1 MSTPSPLKP
10 APPFDLEQLFDK
22 IRRLDV
28 HTPQGMAGLLAKESI
43 FVFNYGEVEP
53 DAAVSLTM
61 PVRRKSYSSGALMN
75 VFAMNRPEGYLRYI
89 IEERLARFG
98 TPSDMFLLFLAG
110 RNQIGRLT
118 YALHGQTVPEGEG
131 ERLDELLSSPSGQL
145 FERLVS
151 KYALG
156 SGISGVQPKTVVPLA
171 SEVPASAAL
180 SDVATPGVD
189 TPGIA
194 TLDAHATLPLTTVI
208 VKAEGDDY
216 AGIARNEFLCMS
228 VAREAGFDV
237 PDFWLSNDGLL
248 FVMARFDR
256 APDGTPLGFEDMSV
270 LTGND
275 KYRGSYEMI
284 GRAVEV
290 YTGDDFRAQSLRLFE
305 RVALSCFLRDG
316 DAHMKNIGIIY
327 TDPTGPRR
335 LSPIY
340 DVVCTGIYPLL
351 DGRMALNLNKSKVFP
366 VPGQLIAYGE
376 RLGLNRAEAEA
387 ILLRID
393 QAFDTVAERL
403 GQDDRYKADDLL
415 TRIRDVIRRTGT
427 IPVARAKRPAFRLP

>member
-1 MSTPSPLKP
+1 MSTPSSLKP
-10 APPFDLEQLFDK
+10 AQPFDLEQLFDK

-28 HTPQGMAGLLAKESI
+28 HTPQGMAGLLAKEST

-171 SEVPASAAL
+171 PEVPAS
-180 SDVATPGVD
+180 V
-189 TPGIA
+189 A
-194 TLDAHATLPLTTVI
+194 TLDAHVALPLTTVI

-290 YTGDDFRAQSLRLFE
+290 YTGADFRAQSIRLFE

-376 RLGLNRAEAEA
+376 RLGLKRAEAQA

-393 QAFDTVAERL
+393 QAFDTIADRL
-403 GQDDRYKADDLL
+403 SQDDRYKADDLL
-415 TRIRDVIRRTGT
+415 TRIQEVIRRTGA

>member
-1 MSTPSPLKP
+1 MSTPSQLKP

-28 HTPQGMAGLLAKESI
+28 HTPQGMAGLLAKEST

-171 SEVPASAAL
+171 PEVPAS
-180 SDVATPGVD
+180 VATPGV
-189 TPGIA
+189 A

-376 RLGLNRAEAEA
+376 RLGLKRAEAEA

-415 TRIRDVIRRTGT
+415 ARIRDVIRRTGA

>member
-1 MSTPSPLKP
+1 MSTPSPLIP
-10 APPFDLEQLFDK
+10 APPFDLEQLFDQ

-28 HTPQGMAGLLAKESI
+28 HTPQGVAGLLAKEST

-53 DAAVSLTM
+53 AAAVSLTM

-75 VFAMNRPEGYLRYI
+75 VFAMNRPEGYLRYV

-131 ERLDELLSSPSGQL
+131 ERLDELLSSSSGQL

-171 SEVPASAAL
+171 PEVPAS
-180 SDVATPGVD
+180 VTTPGA
-189 TPGIA
+189 A
-194 TLDAHATLPLTTVI
+194 TLDGRATLPLTTVI

-216 AGIARNEFLCMS
+216 EGIARNEFLCMS

-290 YTGDDFRAQSLRLFE
+290 YTGADFRAQSLRLFE

-335 LSPIY
+335 LSPIF
-340 DVVCTGIYPLL
+340 DVVCTGVYPLL
-351 DGRMALNLNKSKVFP
+351 DGRMALNLNKSKIFP

-376 RLGLNRAEAEA
+376 RLGLKRAEAEA

-393 QAFDTVAERL
+393 QAFETVAERL
-403 GQDDRYKADDLL
+403 SQDDRYKADDLL
-415 TRIRDVIRRTGT
+415 ERIREVIRRTGA

>member
-1 MSTPSPLKP
+1 MSAPLSLTPASS
-10 APPFDLEQLFDK
+10 FDLEKLFDK
-22 IRRLDV
+22 IRQLDV
-28 HTPQGMAGLLAKESI
+28 HTPQGIAGLLAKEST
-43 FVFNYGEVEP
+43 FVFNYGEVGP

-118 YALHGQTVPEGEG
+118 YALHGETVPEGEG
-131 ERLDELLSSPSGQL
+131 EHLDELLSSPSGQM

-156 SGISGVQPKTVVPLA
+156 SGISGVQPKTVVPLLPLA
-171 SEVPASAAL
+171 SEVAARPA
-180 SDVATPGVD
+180 TID
-189 TPGIA
+189 T
-194 TLDAHATLPLTTVI
+194 HATLPLTTVI

-216 AGIARNEFLCMS
+216 PGIARNEFLCMS
-228 VAREAGFDV
+228 VAREAGFEV
-237 PDFWLSNDGLL
+237 PDFWLSSDGLL

-256 APDGTPLGFEDMSV
+256 APDGTAMGFEDMSV

-284 GRAVEV
+284 ARAVEV
-290 YTGDDFRAQSLRLFE
+290 YTGADFRAQSIRLFE
-305 RVALSCFLRDG
+305 RIALSCFLRDG
-316 DAHMKNIGIIY
+316 DAHMKNIGIVY
-327 TDPTGPRR
+327 ADPTGPRR

-340 DVVCTGIYPLL
+340 DVVCTGIYPSL

-366 VPGQLIAYGE
+366 VPEQLIAYGE
-376 RLGLNRAEAEA
+376 RLGLRRAEAEA

-393 QAFDTVAERL
+393 AAFDTVADRL
-403 GQDDRYKADDLL
+403 GEDDRYKADDLL
-415 TRIRDVIRRTGT
+415 ARIRSEIRRTGA
-427 IPVARAKRPAFRLP
+427 IPVARAKRPAVRHP

>member
-1 MSTPSPLKP
+1 MSTPSSLEP
-10 APPFDLEQLFDK
+10 APPFDMEKLFDK

-28 HTPQGMAGLLAKESI
+28 HTPQGMAGLLAKEST

-171 SEVPASAAL
+171 PEVPAS
-180 SDVATPGVD
+180 V
-189 TPGIA
+189 A

-290 YTGDDFRAQSLRLFE
+290 YTGADFRAQSLRLFE

-316 DAHMKNIGIIY
+316 DAHMKNIGIVY
-327 TDPTGPRR
+327 ADPTGPRR

-340 DVVCTGIYPLL
+340 DVVCTGVYPLL

-376 RLGLNRAEAEA
+376 RLGLKRAEAQA
-387 ILLRID
+387 TLLRID
-393 QAFDTVAERL
+393 QAFDTVAQRL

-415 TRIRDVIRRTGT
+415 ARIRDVIRRTGA
-427 IPVARAKRPAFRLP
+427 IPVARAKRPAFRVP

>member
-1 MSTPSPLKP
+1 MSTPSQLKP

-28 HTPQGMAGLLAKESI
+28 HTPQGMAGLLAKEST

-171 SEVPASAAL
+171 PEVPAS
-180 SDVATPGVD
+180 VATPGV
-189 TPGIA
+189 A

-376 RLGLNRAEAEA
+376 RLGLKRAEAEA

-415 TRIRDVIRRTGT
+415 VRIRDVIRRTGA

>member
-1 MSTPSPLKP
+1 MSTPPPLSPPPHSP
-10 APPFDLEQLFDK
+10 APPAGATPFDLEKLFHK
-22 IRRLDV
+22 IRQLDV
-28 HTPQGMAGLLAKESI
+28 HTPQGIAGLLSKEST
-43 FVFNYGEVEP
+43 FVFNYGEVGAN
-53 DAAVSLTM
+53 AAVSLTM

-156 SGISGVQPKTVVPLA
+156 SGISGVQPKTVVPLR
-171 SEVPASAAL
+171 PAP
-180 SDVATPGVD
+180 SDISRGHATID
-189 TPGIA
+189 T
-194 TLDAHATLPLTTVI
+194 HATLPLSTVI

-216 AGIARNEFLCMS
+216 PGIARNEYLCMS
-228 VAREAGFDV
+228 VAREAGFEV
-237 PDFWLSNDGLL
+237 PDFWLSDDGLL

-256 APDGTPLGFEDMSV
+256 AQDGTALGFEDMSV

-284 GRAVEV
+284 ARAVEV
-290 YTGDDFRAQSLRLFE
+290 YTGADSRVQSLRLFE

-316 DAHMKNIGIIY
+316 DAHMKNIGIVY
-327 TDPTGPRR
+327 ADPSGARR

-340 DVVCTGIYPLL
+340 DVVCTGIYPSL

-366 VPGQLIAYGE
+366 VPAQLVAYGE
-376 RLGLNRAEAEA
+376 RLGLKRAEAEA
-387 ILLRID
+387 VLLRID
-393 QAFDTVAERL
+393 AAFNAVIERL
-403 GQDDRYKADDLL
+403 TEDSRYQADDLIG
-415 TRIRDVIRRTGT
+415 RIQGEIRRVGPL
-427 IPVARAKRPAFRLP
+427 PVTRAKRPVVGHR

>member
-28 HTPQGMAGLLAKESI
+28 HTPQGMAGLLAKEST

-53 DAAVSLTM
+53 HAAVSLTM

-171 SEVPASAAL
+171 PEVPAS
-180 SDVATPGVD
+180 VATPSV
-189 TPGIA
+189 A

-290 YTGDDFRAQSLRLFE
+290 YTGADFRAQSLRLFE

-327 TDPTGPRR
+327 TDTTGPRR

-340 DVVCTGIYPLL
+340 DVVCTGVYPLL

-376 RLGLNRAEAEA
+376 RLGLKRAEAEA

-393 QAFDTVAERL
+393 QAFETVAERL
-403 GQDDRYKADDLL
+403 SQDGRYKADDLL
-415 TRIRDVIRRTGT
+415 ERIRDVIRRTGA
-427 IPVARAKRPAFRLP
+427 IPVARAKRPAFRVP